1 MRDLIFANQRELSKE
16 KYIQYATELGL
27 DIERFKKDMESDDV
41 KKLVDTDSKQAASL
55 GLTGTPG
62 FFINGRY
69 LRGAKPFEDFKAL
82 IDEEL
87 ARN

>member
-1 MRDLIFANQRELSKE
+1 MHDLIFANQRELSKE

-27 DIERFKKDMESDDV
+27 DIERFKKDMESGDV

-69 LRGAKPFEDFKAL
+69 LRGAKPFEEFKAL

>member
-16 KYIQYATELGL
+16 KYIQYANELGL

>member
-1 MRDLIFANQRELSKE
+1 MRDLIFANQREMSKE

-27 DIERFKKDMESDDV
+27 DVERFKKDMESADV

-69 LRGAKPFEDFKAL
+69 LRGAKPFADFKAL

>member
-1 MRDLIFANQRELSKE
+1 MRDLIFANQREMSKE

-69 LRGAKPFEDFKAL
+69 LRGAKPFEEFKAL

>member
-1 MRDLIFANQRELSKE
+1 MRDLIFANQREMSKE

-27 DIERFKKDMESDDV
+27 DIERFKKDMESADV

>member
-27 DIERFKKDMESDDV
+27 DIERFKKDMESGDV

-69 LRGAKPFEDFKAL
+69 LRGAKPFEDFKTL

>member
-27 DIERFKKDMESDDV
+27 DIERFKKDMESADV
-41 KKLVDTDSKQAASL
+41 KKLVDTDSEQAASL

>member
-1 MRDLIFANQRELSKE
+1 MRDLIFANQREMSKE

-41 KKLVDTDSKQAASL
+41 KKLVDTDSEQAASL

-69 LRGAKPFEDFKAL
+69 LRGAKPFEEFKAL